1 MMMDLINTGKLAV
14 ILFCL
19 VVGTPAQTCDNGQLT
34 RMTLCTHDVAEGKK
48 TKQHSTYNQDGKSE
62 NAVNGNTSGY
72 WRTRSCTGTLWAPN
86 PWWTVDL
93 GASYQV
99 GSIHIYNRVEGNLG
113 KRLLGAQVLAGTEAD
128 PLRNEI
134 IGTIGREE
142 LLNNPIVFTL
152 DKTVTHVSV
161 RLPGNRQLLTLC
173 GVEVYGVPL

>member
-1 MMMDLINTGKLAV
+1 MML
-14 ILFCL
+14 
-19 VVGTPAQTCDNGQLT
+19 PQ
-34 RMTLCTHDVAEGKK
+34 GKK
-48 TKQHSTYNQDGKSE
+48 TKQHSTYNQDGRSE

-142 LLNNPIVFTL
+142 LLDNPIVFTL

-161 RLPGNRQLLTLC
+161 RLPGNRKLLTLC